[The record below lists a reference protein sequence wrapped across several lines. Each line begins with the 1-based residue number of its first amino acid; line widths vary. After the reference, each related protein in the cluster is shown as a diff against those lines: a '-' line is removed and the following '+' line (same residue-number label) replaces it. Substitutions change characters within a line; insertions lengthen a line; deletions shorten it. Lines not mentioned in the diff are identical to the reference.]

1 MFRYDF
7 HVHSELCGHAPGQTI
22 EKILK
27 KADQLDL
34 KAIAI
39 TEHVSNVED
48 IKNIDI
54 IYSEAQKHYGGC
66 RVIIGAE
73 VEVDRWHLDG
83 RLVLNKRLGLDYII
97 GSMHYLPGTNILP
110 HCDLT
115 RPITPEETFIRWR
128 STLLGLVSSSII
140 DTLGHPGI
148 MIANALDD
156 KNFSQQV
163 LGVFNEAAI
172 ISAKNGIAWEL
183 NNHSG
188 AKLSETH
195 RHQYYKIMQL
205 AVDAGVPLVY
215 GSDAHSP
222 ENIGN
227 TSFVSEVLSR
237 LVGAK
242 SIEKPLIP
250 KPRKQVLQ

>member
-1 MFRYDF
+1 MFRYDY
-7 HVHSELCGHAPGQTI
+7 HVHTELCGHAPGQTVK
-22 EKILK
+22 KILE

-34 KAIAI
+34 EVIAI
-39 TEHVSNVED
+39 TEHVSSAED
-48 IKNIDI
+48 IKNIDVI
-54 IYSEAQKHYGGC
+54 CSEAQKYRGGC
-66 RVIIGAE
+66 RIIIGAE
-73 VEVDRWHLDG
+73 VEVDRRHLDG
-83 RLVLNKRLGLDYII
+83 RLVLNKRFGLDYII
-97 GSMHYLPGTNILP
+97 GSIHYLPGTNILP

-115 RPITPEETFIRWR
+115 RPISPEETFIRWR

-156 KNFSQQV
+156 KNFPRQV
-163 LGVFNEAAI
+163 LGVLNEAAM

-195 RHQYYKIMQL
+195 RCQYYKVMQI
-205 AVDAGVPLVY
+205 AIDAGVPLVY

-227 TSFVSEVLSR
+227 TSFVAKVLSK
-237 LVGAK
+237 LAGAK
-242 SIEKPLIP
+242 SIENPLVP
-250 KPRKQVLQ
+250 KPRKQALQ

>member
-156 KNFSQQV
+156 KHFSRPV
-163 LGVFNEAAI
+163 LGVFKEAAI
-172 ISAKNGIAWEL
+172 ISAKNGLMWEL
-183 NNHSG
+183 NNLSG
-188 AKLSETH
+188 AKLSEAH
-195 RHQYYKIMQL
+195 RHQYYKVLQL
-205 AVDAGVPLVY
+205 AVDAGVRFIY

-222 ENIGN
+222 EDIGN
-227 TSFVSEVLSR
+227 TNFVSEILSR
-237 LVGAK
+237 LVGVK
-242 SIEKPLIP
+242 IIEKPLIP
-250 KPRKQVLQ
+250 KPRKLDLQ

>member
-1 MFRYDF
+1 MLKYDF
-7 HVHSELCGHAPGQTI
+7 HVHTELCGHAPGQTI

-27 KADQLDL
+27 SADRLGL
-34 KAIAI
+34 ETIAI
-39 TEHVSNVED
+39 TEHISSIED
-48 IKNIDI
+48 MQNIDI
-54 IYSEAQKHYGGC
+54 IYSETQRHHSRC

-73 VEVDRWHLDG
+73 VDVDRGHFDG
-83 RLVLNKRLGLDYII
+83 RLVLDKRLGLDYII
-97 GSMHYLPGTNILP
+97 GSIHYLPGTDILP

-115 RPITPEETFIRWR
+115 RPISAEETFIRWR
-128 STLLGLVSSSII
+128 PTLLGLVSSSII

-156 KNFSQQV
+156 KYFSRQV
-163 LGVFNEAAI
+163 LEVFNEAAI

-183 NNHSG
+183 NNLSG
-188 AKLSETH
+188 AKLPEAH
-195 RHQYYKIMQL
+195 RQQYYQVIQL
-205 AVDAGVPLVY
+205 AVDAGVRLIY

-227 TSFVSEVLSR
+227 LNFVSEILSK

-242 SIEKPLIP
+242 GIENHLIP
-250 KPRKQVLQ
+250 NPQKLDLQ